1 MIFQHKMVCYL
12 RNTVAERTS
21 WVMNAVS
28 GISGAFP
35 YAVFHEFIMIHVEN
49 IYFLSL
55 LLPFKEQ
62 FQNLITVIVENLS
75 FSAQMY

>member
-1 MIFQHKMVCYL
+1 
-12 RNTVAERTS
+12 
-21 WVMNAVS
+21 MNAVS

-35 YAVFHEFIMIHVEN
+35 YAIFHEFIMIRVEN

-62 FQNLITVIVENLS
+62 YQSLIMVIGENLS

>member
-1 MIFQHKMVCYL
+1 MVCCL

-28 GISGAFP
+28 GVSGAFQ

-49 IYFLSL
+49 IHFLSL

-75 FSAQMY
+75 FSSQMY